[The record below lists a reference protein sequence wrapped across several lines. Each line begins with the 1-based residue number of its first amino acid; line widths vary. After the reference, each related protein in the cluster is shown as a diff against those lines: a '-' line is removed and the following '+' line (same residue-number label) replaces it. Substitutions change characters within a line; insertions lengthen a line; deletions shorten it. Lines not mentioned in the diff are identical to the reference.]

1 MYKKILTLLL
11 ISFLVLASIP
21 LMAGEQP
28 VVYNNNSRIT
38 VTEDGGRFQ
47 IGFVNIEFKKE
58 FLDSGQLSATFD
70 VKVSAENG
78 VAGIEISPDTP
89 EFFKKVHLRVSSYQ
103 GLLYDETETA
113 CKNILVDI
121 KKQQII
127 IGHFSRYAFS

>member
-1 MYKKILTLLL
+1 MCKKILTLLL

-21 LMAGEQP
+21 LMADEQP
-28 VVYNNNSRIT
+28 VDYKETIT

-47 IGFVNIEFKKE
+47 VGFVNIEFKKE
-58 FLDSGQLSATFD
+58 FLDSGQLPATFY
-70 VKVSAENG
+70 VKVSAKNG
-78 VAGIEISPDTP
+78 VAGIEISLDAP

-103 GLLYDETETA
+103 GLLYDENDETS

>member
-1 MYKKILTLLL
+1 MCKKILTLLL

-21 LMAGEQP
+21 LMADEQP
-28 VVYNNNSRIT
+28 VVYKDTIT

-58 FLDSGQLSATFD
+58 FLDSGQLPATFD

-103 GLLYDETETA
+103 GLLYDETA